1 MIEIKTKLDVRRP
14 EPGIYEGISFKR
26 YCRIEA
32 VNQSTLKEILKSPRH
47 YKAAIDKGETDTP
60 AMRDGRIIHS
70 LVLEP
75 RSVSSRVAVWPN
87 DTRAGLVWE
96 AVNWIWSGDMD
107 TGETEDDRNSLRD
120 WRIRSRFSVFD
131 GEARRGKEWK
141 AFKAAHDAN
150 EDKDGYKILTQPE
163 FDTVNEFIAANDSG
177 RTPFETRELVTQPEW
192 DRLKTIADAMRD
204 HPLSGPLKIR
214 KSDKGNAWREL
225 TLVWV
230 ESTDAGD
237 VLCKARLDLVR
248 LPGSATDLARQVK
261 ADLAAESGINLSL
274 AMVHDVKKTATE
286 DEHGFARAVSAYGY
300 DFQREWYCRGWDK
313 LTGQWLPRG
322 NFRFATV
329 GASAPHDVNDY
340 ALPEIA
346 LHAGKYLVDLA
357 LERLTE
363 CRVDDYW
370 PGEHE
375 DQPRELKGYRPWLP
389 QGVEIMDL
397 VQMGEMPIAAGEA
410 EAEAAAA

>member
-1 MIEIKTKLDVRRP
+1 MKAEIEIKRSLDIRKP

-26 YCRIEA
+26 YCKIPA
-32 VNQSTLKEILKSPRH
+32 VNQSTLKEILKSPKH
-47 YKAAIDKGETDTP
+47 YRAATEKAEQDTP

-75 RSVSSRVAVWPN
+75 RSVSSRVAIWPEER
-87 DTRAGLVWE
+87 RAGLVWE
-96 AVNWIWSGDMD
+96 AVEWIWQ
-107 TGETEDDRNSLRD
+107 GEFTNAPARLERMVEKFRT
-120 WRIRSRFSVFD
+120 FS

-141 AFKAAHDAN
+141 TFKAEFDADAEN
-150 EDKDGYKILTQPE
+150 ADKKILTAPE
-163 FDTVNEFIAANDSG
+163 MAAAWEFIEANDSG
-177 RTPFETRELVTQPEW
+177 RTPFETRELVTQTEW
-192 DRLKTIADAMRD
+192 NRLKEIADAMRE

-225 TLVWV
+225 TLIWI
-230 ESTDAGD
+230 ENTYAGD

-248 LPGSATDLARQVK
+248 MPGSETGLARQVK

-329 GASAPHDVNDY
+329 GSGAPHDVNDY

-357 LERLTE
+357 LDRLTE
-363 CRVDDYW
+363 CRRDDYW

-375 DQPRELKGYRPWLP
+375 DNPRELKGYRPWLP
-389 QGVEIMDL
+389 QGVDL
-397 VQMGEMPIAAGEA
+397 LDLAAGKDLEETPAVTRGA
-410 EAEAAAA
+410 EAGIAV